1 MVEQLISTIGVCEL
15 HAAAITDARRRQ
27 AKRAKP
33 APVTITVDEMMLIL
47 RQQGFVC
54 ALSGLP
60 FWDEIAA
67 YGPSIPSIDRVDA
80 WLGYVSGNV
89 RVIRLGVNGLGAP
102 VQMRMCTGRRKP
114 CWRIADALRPSRHG
128 PPGALSLRPDMSALR
143 AAVRIQGQVQGGGG
157 QIGASTVTLW
167 VGK

>member
-1 MVEQLISTIGVCEL
+1 MVEQLIPTIGFCEL

-47 RQQGFVC
+47 RQRGFVC

-89 RVIRLGVNGLGAP
+89 RVIRLGVNGLG
-102 VQMRMCTGRRKP
+102 
-114 CWRIADALRPSRHG
+114 
-128 PPGALSLRPDMSALR
+128 
-143 AAVRIQGQVQGGGG
+143 GGGTDEDVYRTAKALLAYRRCAAAFKAWATRRT
-157 QIGASTVTLW
+157 QLTA
-167 VGK
+167 